1 MNFIDSGILVAIFL
15 AIIGQSTILWRR
27 FGNLESNLVEVR
39 DEQKR
44 VADQLK
50 ERAPKLC
57 PFPECPVFH
66 KAIESVENKE

>member
-15 AIIGQSTILWRR
+15 AIVGQSTVLWQKMGSLDR
-27 FGNLESNLVEVR
+27 SIVDVR
-39 DEQKR
+39 DEQKK
-44 VADQLK
+44 VAEQLK
-50 ERAPKLC
+50 DRTPKLC